1 MRLFQLKKQNT
12 YIRFHKNQNIMKGYP
27 YRDLIIGHREYSRNF
42 FNPLFENKLKKY
54 NLYLIHSGCKIC
66 PIRIIFPK
74 MLSNNDC
81 SIKYN
86 KIFNINDK
94 NE

>member
-27 YRDLIIGHREYSRNF
+27 YRDLLIGHRKHSRKLF
-42 FNPLFENKLKKY
+42 DILFENKLNKY
-54 NLYLIHSGCKIC
+54 SLHLIHSGCKIC
-66 PIRIIFPK
+66 PIRVLFPN
-74 MLSNNDC
+74 MLTENDC

-86 KIFNINDK
+86 AIFNK
-94 NE
+94 Y